1 MPLADYICP
10 ACTRRFEEFH
20 HHPPESRPCPAIVP
34 DLDIDNG
41 RSFADGTVSPASTVC
56 GTDSPRHFSLPG
68 EYRPSAAQR
77 FDPILIHQ
85 SLDNP
90 AVFSFPGHNQDETPA
105 GYRAVRIN
113 TLQEADRWTKHI
125 NNIETSVLRQQKQSN
140 VRGHEMQQ
148 AATRRAADEQ
158 FKRLGLD
165 QIGAARLIR
174 DRVREH
180 LDKKRAA
187 KAHAAERGE
196 ANFRIQVF
204 VNDASNRNPH
214 ASERTGWK
222 ERKG

>member
-1 MPLADYICP
+1 MPIIDFICST
-10 ACTRRFEEFH
+10 CTHRWEEFH
-20 HHPPESRPCPAIVP
+20 HNSSVPSDRPCPAFIP
-34 DLDIDNG
+34 SLAAE
-41 RSFADGTVSPASTVC
+41 SEYAQCSGT
-56 GTDSPRHFSLPG
+56 GTRHFSLPG

-90 AVFSFPGHNQDETPA
+90 AVFSFPGHNADETPS
-105 GYRAVRIN
+105 GYRAIRIN

-187 KAHAAERGE
+187 KAYAAARGE

-204 VNDASNRNPH
+204 ANDSSNRNPH